1 MKISNCA
8 FAVLLAAAACFGQS
22 RRPSLLQ
29 SPTVSKTQIAFA
41 YGGDI
46 WIVSRQGG
54 EAQRLVT
61 GMNRLL
67 NPIFSPDGT
76 LVAYTGEYDGN
87 IDVYVVSAAG
97 GEPRRLTYHPDADAA
112 IAWTPD
118 GKSILFNSHRDSPAD
133 SDKLFTVPVDGGFPA
148 ELPLPM
154 AEDGSYSPDGTHL
167 AYSPIFQ
174 WEPDWKHYRGGQT
187 TPIWIA
193 DLSDSS
199 VVKVPRE
206 NSNDRNPMW
215 VGKTVYFLS
224 DRNGP
229 VTLFAY
235 DTETQKVTQVLKNEG
250 FDIKSASA
258 GPGAIVYEQ
267 FGTIHLYDLS
277 RHEAEA
283 VDIRVA
289 GDMPQVRP
297 HFVKVSTAEHS
308 QILNQGI
315 SPGGARAVF
324 EAHGEILTV
333 PAEKGDIRN
342 ITQTSAVAE
351 RDPAW
356 SPDGKSIAY
365 FSDESGEY
373 ALHIRPQSG
382 IGAVRKIDLG
392 QPPSFFYTP
401 TWSPDSKKIAYNDK
415 RLNLWYV
422 DLDRGTPVKVDTDRF
437 DSPMHEFDVVWSPDS
452 KWLAY
457 TKQLRSQLRAAF
469 IYSLD
474 SGKAT
479 QVTDGMS
486 DVLYPN
492 FDRNGKYLY
501 FTASTDMGLSTG
513 WLDMTSVA
521 RPITRS
527 VYVIV
532 LAKDLPSPLPPESDE
547 EKPEESKEP
556 KKVDV
561 GASAAGADQAA
572 ASDAQKSDQ
581 AKADAAKRPEP
592 VKVTIDFEN
601 IGQRI
606 LSMPIPAQ
614 NYVGMTAGKEGI
626 LYLQEAAT
634 VQLPGDGGGPPPATL
649 QRFELKTRKTDKLVD
664 GITAFSLSFD
674 GEKML
679 YQQQKKWFIAASDK
693 APTAGQG
700 QLKTDDMEVY
710 VDPRAEW
717 KQMYHEVW
725 RIERDFFYDPHFHG
739 LNLDEAEKTFA
750 PYLNDVASRD
760 DLTYLFRE
768 MLSYMSVG
776 HMFVRGGA
784 EPDSPR
790 VQVGLLGADY
800 KVENGRYRFAKVYG
814 GENWNP
820 QLHAP
825 LTEPGVNVKNN
836 EYLLAVNGH
845 DLHSAD
851 NLYSFF
857 QETAGK
863 QTVIKVGPN
872 PDGSGSRDVTV
883 VPVPSEDP
891 LRHLDWIEGN
901 RRKVDE
907 LSGGKLAYV
916 HLPDTAEG
924 GFTSFNRYYFAQV
937 GREGAVIDERYNHG
951 GDLADYIIDYL
962 RRPVMSLVESR
973 EGETYSEPVES
984 IYGPKVMVVNQF
996 AGSGGD
1002 ALPWYF
1008 RKAGIGPLIG
1018 HQTWGG
1024 LVGISGYPVL
1034 MDGGRVTAPRWAIY
1048 GLKGEWEVEN
1058 HGIAP
1063 DIEVEMDPKLVREG
1077 HDPQLERAVE
1087 VALELLKKNPPA
1099 SYPAPPYPNYHPQ
1112 LPGAGE
1118 RAGKGQ
1124 PGATNPEPGAGNRP

>member
-1 MKISNCA
+1 MKTCRFV
-8 FAVLLAAAACFGQS
+8 FAALFAAAITCSAQS
-22 RRPSLLQ
+22 HRVSLLQ

-46 WIVSRQGG
+46 WIGSREGG
-54 EAQRLVT
+54 EARRLVT
-61 GMNRLL
+61 GMDRLS
-67 NPIFSPDGT
+67 NPIFSPDGM

-87 IDVYVVSAAG
+87 TDVYVVAAAG
-97 GEPRRLTYHPDADAA
+97 GEPRRLTYHPGADQAVG
-112 IAWTPD
+112 WTPD
-118 GKSILFNSHRDSPAD
+118 GKSILFVSHRDSPTD
-133 SDKLFTVPVDGGFPA
+133 SNKLFTLPVDGGFPT
-148 ELPLPM
+148 EIPLAM
-154 AEDGSYSPDGTHL
+154 AEDGSFSPDGAHL
-167 AYSPIFQ
+167 AYLPVFQ

-199 VVKVPRE
+199 VVKIPRE
-206 NSNDRNPMW
+206 NSNDKNPMW

-224 DRNGP
+224 DRSGP

-235 DTETQKVTQVLKNEG
+235 DTETQKVTEVVKNDG

-258 GPGAIVYEQ
+258 GPDAIVYEQ
-267 FGTIHLYDLS
+267 FGTIHLYDLRKHTS
-277 RHEAEA
+277 KT
-283 VDIRVA
+283 VDISVA
-289 GDMPQVRP
+289 ADMPQIRP
-297 HFVKVSTAEHS
+297 HFVKVATATHNG
-308 QILNQGI
+308 ILNAGI
-315 SPGGARAVF
+315 SATGARAVF

-333 PAEKGDIRN
+333 PGEKGDIRN
-342 ITQTSAVAE
+342 ITQTTAVAE

-373 ALHIRPQSG
+373 ALHIRPQEG

-392 QPPSFFYTP
+392 KPPSFFYTP
-401 TWSPDSKKIAYNDK
+401 TWSPDSKRIAYSDK

-422 DLDRGTPVKVDTDRF
+422 DLDHPTPVKVDTDRF
-437 DSPMHEFDVVWSPDS
+437 DSPLHEFDVVWSPDS

-457 TKQLRSQLRAAF
+457 TKQLPSTMRAAF
-469 IYSLD
+469 VYSLD
-474 SGKAT
+474 GGKAT
-479 QVTDGMS
+479 QITDGMS

-492 FDRNGKYLY
+492 FDKNGKYLY

-513 WLDMTSVA
+513 WLDMTSDAHPV
-521 RPITRS
+521 TRS
-527 VYVIV
+527 VYVVV
-532 LAKDLPSPLPPESDE
+532 LRKDLPSPIPPESDD
-547 EKPEESKEP
+547 EKPEEAKSSG
-556 KKVDV
+556 
-561 GASAAGADQAA
+561 GATGGDQASGS
-572 ASDAQKSDQ
+572 SDAQKNDQ
-581 AKADAAKRPEP
+581 AKGEAGKKPEP
-592 VKVTIDFEN
+592 VKVTIDFD
-601 IGQRI
+601 GLSQRI
-606 LSMPIPAQ
+606 LSLPIPPQ
-614 NYVGMTAGKEGI
+614 NYAGLATGKEGI
-626 LYLQEAAT
+626 LYLQQAQQVPVPSE
-634 VQLPGDGGGPPPATL
+634 GGPPPITL
-649 QRFELKTRKTDKLVD
+649 QRFDLKTRKTDKLLD
-664 GITAFSLSFD
+664 GISAFALSFD

-679 YQQQKKWFIAASDK
+679 YQQQKKWFIAAADK
-693 APTAGQG
+693 APAPGAG

-739 LNLDEAEKTFA
+739 LNLDEAGKTFA

-760 DLTYLFRE
+760 DLNYLFRE

-776 HMFVRGGA
+776 HMFVRGGDQ
-784 EPDSPR
+784 PDTPH

-800 KVENGRYRFAKVYG
+800 TIENGRYRFAKIFG

-820 QLHAP
+820 ELHAP
-825 LTEPGVNVKNN
+825 LTQPGVNVKNG
-836 EYLLAVNGH
+836 EYLLAVNGR
-845 DLHSAD
+845 DLHAAD
-851 NLYSFF
+851 NVYSFF

-863 QTVIKVGPN
+863 QTVIRVGPN

-883 VPVPSEDP
+883 VPIPSESP

-924 GFTSFNRYYFAQV
+924 GFTNFNRYYFSQV

-951 GDLADYIIDYL
+951 GQLADYIIEYL
-962 RRPVMSLVESR
+962 RRPVMSMVETR
-973 EGETYSEPVES
+973 EGETYAEPVES
-984 IYGPKVMVVNQF
+984 IYGPKVMIVNQF

-1002 ALPWYF
+1002 AMPWYF

-1024 LVGISGYPVL
+1024 LVGIGNYPVL
-1034 MDGGRVTAPRWAIY
+1034 MDGGAVTAPRWAIY

-1058 HGIAP
+1058 HGIVP
-1063 DIEVEMDPKLVREG
+1063 DIAVDMDPKLVREG
-1077 HDPQLERAVE
+1077 HDPQLEKAVE
-1087 VALELLKKNPPA
+1087 VALELLKKNPPQT
-1099 SYPAPPYPNYHPQ
+1099 YPKPAYPDYHPRM
-1112 LPGAGE
+1112 P
-1118 RAGKGQ
+1118 
-1124 PGATNPEPGAGNRP
+1124 ATE

>member
-1 MKISNCA
+1 MKSWKYLIALLFTAAVACA
-8 FAVLLAAAACFGQS
+8 AQGHRV
-22 RRPSLLQ
+22 SLLQ

-46 WIVSRQGG
+46 WTVSREGG

-61 GMNRLL
+61 GMDRLS

-76 LVAYTGEYDGN
+76 LIAYTGEYDGN
-87 IDVYVVSAAG
+87 TDVYVVAAAG
-97 GEPRRLTYHPDADAA
+97 GEPRRLTYHPGPDAA
-112 IAWTPD
+112 VGWTPD
-118 GKSILFNSHRDSPAD
+118 GKSVLFVSHRDSTND
-133 SDKLFTVPVDGGFPA
+133 SGKLFTVPVEGGFPT
-148 ELPLPM
+148 EVPLPM
-154 AEDGSYSPDGTHL
+154 AESGSYSPDGSHL
-167 AYSPIFQ
+167 AYMPVFQ
-174 WEPDWKHYRGGQT
+174 WEPDWRHYRGGQT
-187 TPIWIA
+187 TPLWIA

-199 VVKVPRE
+199 IVKIPRE
-206 NSNDRNPMW
+206 NSNDKNPMW
-215 VGKTVYFLS
+215 VGNNVYFLS

-235 DTETQKVTQVLKNEG
+235 DTGTQQVTEVVKNDG

-258 GPGAIVYEQ
+258 GPDAIVYEQ
-267 FGTIHLYDLS
+267 FGTIHLYDLKKHTS
-277 RHEAEA
+277 KA
-283 VDIRVA
+283 VEITVA
-289 GDMPQVRP
+289 GDMPQLRP
-297 HFVKVSTAEHS
+297 HFVKVATDAHS
-308 QILNQGI
+308 DILNANI
-315 SPGGARAVF
+315 SPTGVRAVF

-342 ITQTSAVAE
+342 ITQTTAVEE
-351 RDPAW
+351 RDPSW

-373 ALHIRPQSG
+373 ALHIAPQNG

-392 QPPSFFYTP
+392 KPPSFFYTP
-401 TWSPDSKKIAYNDK
+401 TWSPDSKKIAYRDK

-422 DLDRGTPVKVDTDRF
+422 NLDHPMPVKVDTDRF
-437 DSPMHEFDVVWSPDS
+437 DSPLHEFDMVWSPDS

-457 TKQLRSQLRAAF
+457 TKQLQSTLRAAF
-469 IYSLD
+469 VYSLD
-474 SGKAT
+474 TGKAT
-479 QVTDGMS
+479 QITDGMS

-513 WLDMTSVA
+513 WLDMTSA
-521 RPITRS
+521 AHPITRS
-527 VYVIV
+527 VYVAV
-532 LAKDLPSPLPPESDE
+532 LRKDLPSPIPPESDD
-547 EKPEESKEP
+547 EKAAEESK
-556 KKVDV
+556 K
-561 GASAAGADQAA
+561 AGADIDSNDSLAQDAG
-572 ASDAQKSDQ
+572 DAQKSDQ
-581 AKADAAKRPEP
+581 AKEEPGKKPEP
-592 VKVTIDFEN
+592 VKVTIDFD
-601 IGQRI
+601 GLSQRI
-606 LSMPIPAQ
+606 LSLPIPAE
-614 NYVGMTAGKEGI
+614 NYVGLSAGKEGI
-626 LYLQEAAT
+626 LYLEQAQQVPVPT
-634 VQLPGDGGGPPPATL
+634 DGGPPTNTL
-649 QRFELKTRKTDKLVD
+649 QRFDLKTRKTDKLLD
-664 GITAFSLSFD
+664 GVTSFTISFD

-679 YQQQKKWFIAASDK
+679 YQQQRKWFIAAADK
-693 APTAGQG
+693 APAPGSG

-725 RIERDFFYDPHFHG
+725 RIERDFFYDPHYHG

-760 DLTYLFRE
+760 DLNYLFTE

-784 EPDSPR
+784 QPDVPH
-790 VQVGLLGADY
+790 VEVGLLGADY
-800 KVENGRYRFAKVYG
+800 KVENGRYRFAKVFG

-820 QLHAP
+820 HLHAP
-825 LTEPGVNVKNN
+825 LTQPGVNVNN
-836 EYLLAVNGH
+836 GEYLLAVNGR
-845 DLHSAD
+845 DLRSTD
-851 NLYSFF
+851 NIYSFF

-863 QTVIKVGPN
+863 QTVIRVGLN
-872 PDGSGSRDVTV
+872 PDGSGARDVTV
-883 VPVPSEDP
+883 VPVPNENQ

-916 HLPDTAEG
+916 HLPDTAQG

-937 GREGAVIDERYNHG
+937 GREGAIIDERYNHG

-962 RRPVMSLVESR
+962 RRPVMSLVETR
-973 EGETYSEPVES
+973 EGDTYSEPVES
-984 IYGPKVMVVNQF
+984 IYGPKVMIINQF

-1002 ALPWYF
+1002 AMPWYF

-1024 LVGISGYPVL
+1024 LVGIGGYPVL
-1034 MDGGRVTAPRWAIY
+1034 MDGGAVTAPRWAIY

-1063 DIEVEMDPKLVREG
+1063 DIAVDMDPKLVREG
-1077 HDPQLERAVE
+1077 HDPQLEKAVE
-1087 VALELLKKNPPA
+1087 VELDLLKKNPPKT
-1099 SYPAPPYPNYHPQ
+1099 YPKPAYPDYHPS
-1112 LPGAGE
+1112 LP
-1118 RAGKGQ
+1118 
-1124 PGATNPEPGAGNRP
+1124 ATE

>member
-1 MKISNCA
+1 MADLPLIAKRNFLQSLIGSA
-8 FAVLLAAAACFGQS
+8 KRRRVMRKPVYVVVAVLWAAFQCLGQS

-29 SPTVSKTQIAFA
+29 SPTVSRTQIAFA

-46 WIVSRQGG
+46 WIVSREGG

-61 GMNRLL
+61 GLDRLS
-67 NPIFSPDGT
+67 NPLFSPDGT
-76 LVAYTGEYDGN
+76 LIAYTGEYDGN
-87 IDVYVVSAAG
+87 VDVYVVGAAG
-97 GEPRRLTYHPDADAA
+97 GEPRRLTYHPGEDQAVG
-112 IAWTPD
+112 WTPD
-118 GKSILFNSHRDSPAD
+118 GKGVVFNSRRDSPTD
-133 SDKLFTVPVDGGFPA
+133 SGKLFIVPVEGGFPTA
-148 ELPLPM
+148 IPLPM
-154 AEDGSYSPDGTHL
+154 AEDGALSPDGTRL
-167 AYSPIFQ
+167 AYMPVFQ
-174 WEPDWKHYRGGQT
+174 WEPDWKRYRGGQT
-187 TPIWIA
+187 TPIWVA

-199 VVKVPRE
+199 VVKIPRE

-224 DRNGP
+224 DRDGP

-235 DTETQKVTQVLKNEG
+235 DAGTQKVSEVIKNDG

-267 FGTIHLYDLS
+267 FGTIHLYDLVKHES
-277 RHEAEA
+277 RA

-297 HFVKVSTAEHS
+297 HFVKVATATQS

-315 SPGGARAVF
+315 SPSGARAVF

-333 PAEKGDIRN
+333 PAEKGDIRD
-342 ITQTSAVAE
+342 ITQTTAVAE

-373 ALHIRPQSG
+373 ALHIRPQNG

-392 QPPSFFYTP
+392 NPPSFFYTP

-422 DLDRGTPVKVDTDRF
+422 DLDHPTPVKVDTDRF
-437 DSPMHEFDVVWSPDS
+437 DSPLHEFDAVWSPDS
-452 KWLAY
+452 RWLAY
-457 TKQLRSQLRAAF
+457 TRQLPSSLRAAF
-469 IYSLD
+469 VYSLD
-474 SGKAT
+474 NAKAT

-486 DVLYPN
+486 DALYPN
-492 FDRNGKYLY
+492 FDKNGKYLY
-501 FTASTDMGLSTG
+501 FTASTDMGLTTG
-513 WLDMTSVA
+513 WLDMTSEAHPV
-521 RPITRS
+521 TRS
-527 VYVIV
+527 AYVIV
-532 LAKDLPSPLPPESDE
+532 LRKDLPSPLPPESDD
-547 EKPEESKEP
+547 EKGEESK
-556 KKVDV
+556 K
-561 GASAAGADQAA
+561 ADGGSDAA
-572 ASDAQKSDQ
+572 ASGDSQRTDQ
-581 AKADAAKRPEP
+581 AKTETAKKPEP
-592 VKVTIDFEN
+592 VKVTIDFDN
-601 IGQRI
+601 LSQRI
-606 LSMPIPAQ
+606 LSLPIPAQ
-614 NYVGMTAGKEGI
+614 NYVGMVAGKEGI
-626 LYLQEAAT
+626 LYLLEAAQ
-634 VQLPGDGGGPPPATL
+634 VPVPGDDGGPPPITV
-649 QRFELKTRKTDKLVD
+649 QRFDLKTRKTEKLLD
-664 GITAFSLSFD
+664 NISAFALSFD

-679 YQQQKKWFIAASDK
+679 YQQQKKWFISAADK
-693 APTAGQG
+693 APAPGSG

-725 RIERDFFYDPHFHG
+725 RIERDFFYDPHYHG
-739 LNLDEAEKTFA
+739 LNLAQAEKTFA
-750 PYLNDVASRD
+750 PYLNDVTSRD
-760 DLTYLFRE
+760 DLNYLFRE

-784 EPDSPR
+784 QPDAPK

-800 KVENGRYRFAKVYG
+800 KIENGRYRFVKVFG

-825 LTEPGVNVKNN
+825 LTQPGVNVKNG

-845 DLHSAD
+845 ELRAAD
-851 NLYSFF
+851 NVYSFF
-857 QETAGK
+857 QETAGR

-872 PDGSGSRDVTV
+872 PDGSGARDVIV
-883 VPVPSEDP
+883 VPVPSEDQ
-891 LRHLDWIEGN
+891 LRHLDWIEDN
-901 RRKVDE
+901 RRRVDE

-916 HLPDTAEG
+916 HLPDTADG
-924 GFTSFNRYYFAQV
+924 GFTSFNRYYFSQV

-962 RRPVMSLVESR
+962 RRPVMSRVETR
-973 EGETYSEPVES
+973 EGESYSEPVES
-984 IYGPKVMVVNQF
+984 IYGPKVMIINQF

-1024 LVGISGYPVL
+1024 LVGIGGYPVL

-1048 GLKGEWEVEN
+1048 GVKGEWEVEN
-1058 HGIAP
+1058 HGIVP
-1063 DIEVEMDPKLVREG
+1063 DIAVDMDPKLVREG
-1077 HDPQLERAVE
+1077 HDPQLEKAVE
-1087 VALELLKKNPPA
+1087 VALDLLKKSPPQTYQRPA
-1099 SYPAPPYPNYHPQ
+1099 YPDYHPR
-1112 LPGAGE
+1112 LPTE
-1118 RAGKGQ
+1118 Q
-1124 PGATNPEPGAGNRP
+1124 